1 MDLKVGDRVAIII
14 GVETALGYTVLIDE
28 SIEGLIYRNEVYK
41 PLEEGQKTVGFV
53 KNIREDGKIDVSL
66 QPMGYRNTIDGDK
79 EKILSHLKKKGGVL
93 NLTDKS
99 SPESIKFHLQMS
111 KKAFKRALGALYKE
125 KKVLISSDSIR
136 LKQ

>member
-1 MDLKVGDRVAIII
+1 MDLKVGDRVNMVI

-28 SIEGLIYRNEVYK
+28 SVEGLIYRNEVFT
-41 PLEEGQKTVGFV
+41 PLEEGQRTSGFI

-66 QPMGYRNTIDGDK
+66 QPAGYRNTIDGDK
-79 EKILSHLKKKGGVL
+79 EKILMYLEKNGGKL

-111 KKAFKRALGALYKE
+111 KKAFKRALGALYKD
-125 KKVLISSDSIR
+125 KKVLLFPDRIE
-136 LKQ
+136 KK

>member
-1 MDLKVGDRVAIII
+1 MDLKIGDKVTIVI

-28 SIEGLIYRNEVYK
+28 SIEGLIYRNEVFK
-41 PLEEGQKTVGFV
+41 PLEEGQKTIGFI

-79 EKILSHLKKKGGVL
+79 EKILMQLQKNGGQL
-93 NLTDKS
+93 SITDKS

-125 KKVLISSDSIR
+125 KKVLLFPDRIQ
-136 LKQ
+136 KK